1 MGNQFNIKRTEK
13 YLYDFGNIVP
23 LDTWFTYENTKT
35 VFIYMISTPEWSVL
49 IRWFIWEKGHYRF
62 PMGKIDPGYYF

>member
-35 VFIYMISTPEWSVL
+35 GFIYMISTPEWSVL
-49 IRWFIWEKGHYRF
+49 IR
-62 PMGKIDPGYYF
+62 